1 MHLVIVT
8 TSKDKKSIYIIY
20 IYIYIYVC
28 SYHIVGKFAGG
39 KFGKFDESSMFHQTK
54 TIQIS
59 N

>member
-1 MHLVIVT
+1 MQLVIVT
-8 TSKDKKSIYIIY
+8 NSKDKIY
-20 IYIYIYVC
+20 IYMYVC
-28 SYHIVGKFAGG
+28 SYHIVGKFAEG